1 MSLAAGAAEKLE
13 ALRRTLSGSISQ
25 PYEVY
30 KVVSVKDPLIGQLLA
45 SRFELIEM
53 IGQGAMAIVYKAKQ
67 TAVDRYVAVKIM
79 RPELASDPVQQK
91 RFSREARSLSKLDHP
106 NLLKIFDIGQTPNGR
121 PYFIMEYL
129 KGRSIEK
136 MLEEAGPVAPAFALR
151 MFVQVCDAMDHAHK
165 QGIIHRDLK
174 PENIMLV
181 RCEDDQHLTKVVDF
195 GIVKYTDD
203 QMVSQRLTKTGEVWG
218 SPVYMSPEQCKGEKL
233 DPRSD
238 IYSFGLVMYEALTGE
253 MTFDATKIAA
263 IIVKQIYE
271 QPRPFKEVR
280 PDLTIDPQLEAIV
293 FKCLE
298 KDPTKRYQSMSELR
312 TVLKRAL
319 ESELKRATKAGSGSF
334 VVAAPGSTQSGA
346 ARGTT
351 ARTGTTAGGATG
363 GASASLA
370 SSRTAQQPAQ
380 GAEPAAK
387 GSNLLPVILI
397 VGLFMMFMFVA
408 TCVGGFFLWKSMA
421 DKQQNG
427 GDQQQST
434 TDTGSQTDTSSTT
447 TSTGSGGTSET
458 STSTDTSTTTADTQ
472 TTTDTGT
479 QTQTQ
484 TQTTTTGST
493 TIPTPKKHK
502 PIRKH
507 HGGGSG
513 GGGGYSL
520 PPRTNTDILEDFRS
534 QPP

>member
-1 MSLAAGAAEKLE
+1 MSLASGAAEKLDV
-13 ALRRTLSGSISQ
+13 LKRTLSGSISRAN
-25 PYEVY
+25 EVY
-30 KVVSVKDPLIGQLLA
+30 KVVGVKDPLIGQLLA

-79 RPELASDPVQQK
+79 RPELATDPVQQK

-106 NLLKIFDIGQTPNGR
+106 NLLKIFDIGQTPTGR

-271 QPRPFKEVR
+271 QPRTFKEVR

-298 KDPTKRYQSMSELR
+298 KDPAKRYQTMSELR

-319 ESELKRATKAGSGSF
+319 ESELKRSTKAGSGSF
-334 VVAAPGSTQSGA
+334 VVANPGSTQQGA
-346 ARGTT
+346 ARSTA
-351 ARTGTTAGGATG
+351 ARTGSSAGGATG
-363 GASASLA
+363 GASSSLA
-370 SSRTAQQPAQ
+370 SSRTTQQPAQ
-380 GAEPAAK
+380 GSEPAAK
-387 GSNLLPVILI
+387 SNLLPVIII
-397 VGLFMMFMFVA
+397 VGLMMMFFFGVV
-408 TCVGGFFLWKSMA
+408 CVGGFFIWKTMEDS
-421 DKQQNG
+421 KQHG
-427 GDQQQST
+427 GTGGGNQQQST
-434 TDTGSQTDTSSTT
+434 TTDTNTQSGTT
-447 TSTGSGGTSET
+447 TSTGGGTE
-458 STSTDTSTTTADTQ
+458 TSTTT
-472 TTTDTGT
+472 TTDATQETTGGD
-479 QTQTQ
+479 TQ
-484 TQTTTTGST
+484 TQTTTATETTTTTST
-493 TIPTPKKHK
+493 PPAAPPKRHK

-507 HGGGSG
+507 HDGGSG
-513 GGGGYSL
+513 NGGGYSL

>member
-1 MSLAAGAAEKLE
+1 MSLAAGAAEKLD
-13 ALRRTLSGSISQ
+13 ALKRTLSGSISR
-25 PYEVY
+25 PVEVY
-30 KVVSVKDPLIGQLLA
+30 KIVSVKDPLIGQLLA

-271 QPRPFKEVR
+271 QPKSFKEVR
-280 PDLTIDPQLEAIV
+280 PDLNIDPQLEAIV

-298 KDPTKRYQSMSELR
+298 KDPAKRYQSMSELR

-334 VVAAPGSTQSGA
+334 VVATPGSTQSGA
-346 ARGTT
+346 AKS
-351 ARTGTTAGGATG
+351 TAGTAGRSQSGAT
-363 GASASLA
+363 SSSSLA
-370 SSRTAQQPAQ
+370 SSRTVQQPAQ
-380 GAEPAAK
+380 SSEPAAK
-387 GSNLLPVILI
+387 SNNLLPLLLI
-397 VGLFMMFMFVA
+397 GGLVMMVMFVF
-408 TCVGGFFLWKSMA
+408 TCVAGFFIWKSME
-421 DKQQNG
+421 DSKQHG
-427 GDQQQST
+427 GGGQQQST
-434 TDTGSQTDTSSTT
+434 TTDAGTQTSTTT
-447 TSTGSGGTSET
+447 TSTGSSDTGT
-458 STSTDTSTTTADTQ
+458 STSTTTSDTQ
-472 TTTDTGT
+472 TTVDE
-479 QTQTQ
+479 TQ
-484 TQTTTTGST
+484 TQTTST
-493 TIPTPKKHK
+493 STEATQSTPPPTPRKKPHK

-507 HGGGSG
+507 YGGGS
-513 GGGGYSL
+513 GGGYSL